1 MTGASPFTATGE
13 GVRIA
18 IRLTPKSSRDSL
30 EGLGATRDGRPAL
43 AAKVRAAPEKGAA
56 NAALLALVARSL
68 DLAPSRLSLVAGA
81 KDRHKT
87 VLVSGPPE
95 ATLRALED
103 WLKAGRAEATR

>member
-1 MTGASPFTATGE
+1 MTGGSPFTATAE

-18 IRLTPKSSRDSL
+18 VRLTPKSSRDSL
-30 EGLGATRDGRPAL
+30 EGLAATRDGRTAL
-43 AAKVRAAPEKGAA
+43 AAKVRAAPEKGEA
-56 NAALLALVARSL
+56 NAALLAL
-68 DLAPSRLSLVAGA
+68 LAKALGLPRSRLALVSGA

-87 VLVSGPPE
+87 VLVSGPAE